1 MSLRTQYR
9 CGTPERRARVRDA
22 DPARGERILNG
33 IDFLEVASDDQ
44 RTLEIAFIR
53 PLPGETGGVP
63 GSPALTIDD
72 VVIEGGVRVVDIR
85 VTQISA
91 AENVLTVE
99 VDKAGDFSTYTLR
112 LVAGGAGAL
121 PPDGFDTMLSAVTF
135 SFKAGCPSDFDCATD
150 PDCPPESLPA
160 PIIDYLAKDYA
171 SFRRLMLDRMR
182 VTMPD
187 WTERNAADLGV
198 TVVELLAYA
207 ADHLSYYQDAVATEA
222 YLGTA
227 RKRTSLRRHAKL
239 LDYAMHDGVCARTWI
254 AIDAAPGSEGVVV
267 PGPRTIESGA
277 VEDAA
282 GTLFLTRTP
291 DLPPLLAPNRIDEAI
306 RAGAE
311 PFEALHDVTL
321 HPAWSEIRFYTWG
334 DEDCCLPRGATRA
347 FLRNPA
353 DTLADLVPGTVL
365 IFEETRGPDSGRPED
380 ADPLH
385 RHAVRLT
392 RVAFLEDELF
402 PDDPAG
408 DDTSPRLRVAAIE
421 WAAADALPFPLC
433 LRELADASDP
443 NVLLPVSAV
452 RGNVVLVEHG
462 RTLPLEIMV
471 NGQPAPREEITV
483 DGNHR
488 FRPRLQEPG
497 IACQGRATRADGTL
511 ITFDPDAPAA
521 RALVTD
527 ARSAVPAV
535 YLRETAS
542 GNVRWSAQRDLLD
555 TDAFDR
561 EFVAEIEDDGATTLR
576 FGDNVHG
583 ALPRPGARFA
593 ASYRLGGGRAGN
605 IGADAITH
613 IVSAESGIAGIR
625 NPLPARGGQERERA
639 EHVRLYAP
647 QAFRTQERAV
657 TEADYAAAAEQHP
670 AIQRAAATFRWTGS
684 WHTVFLTVDRKG
696 GLPVDAAFEEDLVL
710 FLERFPLAG
719 YDLEIEPPVFVPL
732 DLAMTVCVE
741 PGVLRSDVH
750 IALLEMFS
758 NRSIP
763 GGRLGFFHPDYF
775 TFGQPV
781 HLSRIVAAA
790 MSVPGVRWVDVDPTP
805 PKQNRFHRFG
815 RSPAGEVDAG
825 VLRTARLEIA
835 RLDNDPSL
843 PENGRIE
850 FFMEGGL

>member
-1 MSLRTQYR
+1 MSVRTQYH

-44 RTLEIAFIR
+44 RTLEITFIR

-63 GSPALTIDD
+63 ASPALTVDD

-85 VTQISA
+85 VIQVTA
-91 AENVLTVE
+91 ADNVLTVD
-99 VDKAGDFSTYTLR
+99 VDSAGDFSTYTLR
-112 LVAGGAGAL
+112 VVAGGADAA
-121 PPDGFDTMLSAVTF
+121 PPDGFDTMLSAVDF

-150 PDCPPESLPA
+150 SECAPESLPA

-182 VTMPD
+182 VTLPD
-187 WTERNAADLGV
+187 WTERNAADLGI
-198 TVVELLAYA
+198 TVVELIAYA
-207 ADHLSYYQDAVATEA
+207 ADHLSYHQDAVATEA

-227 RKRTSLRRHAKL
+227 RKRTSLRRHARL
-239 LDYAMHDGVCARTWI
+239 LDYAMHDGVSARAWV
-254 AIDAAPGSEGVVV
+254 AIDAVAGSDGVIVA
-267 PGPRTIESGA
+267 GPRTIESGA
-277 VEDAA
+277 AEDAP
-282 GTLFLTRTP
+282 GTLFLTRAP
-291 DLPPLLAPNRIDEAI
+291 DLPALLAPTRIADAL
-306 RAGAE
+306 RAGAQ

-321 HPAWSEIRFYTWG
+321 RPAWSEMRFYTWG

-347 FLRNPA
+347 FLRNR
-353 DTLADLVPGTVL
+353 DDELADLASGTVL
-365 IFEETRGPDSGRPED
+365 IFEEVRGPDSARTED

-392 RVAFLEDELF
+392 RVEFLEDELF

-421 WAAADALPFPLC
+421 WASADALPFPLC
-433 LRELADASDP
+433 LRELADAADP
-443 NVLLPVSAV
+443 ATVVPVSVA

-471 NGQPAPREEITV
+471 NGQPAPREELAVTG
-483 DGNHR
+483 DHR
-488 FRPRLQEPG
+488 FRPRLREAG

-511 ITFDPDAPAA
+511 VAFDPDAPAA
-521 RALVTD
+521 HALTMD
-527 ARSAVPAV
+527 PRTAIPAI
-535 YLRETAS
+535 YLREITS
-542 GNVRWSAQRDLLD
+542 GNVRWSAQQDLLD
-555 TDAFDR
+555 TDGFDR
-561 EFVAEIEDDGATTLR
+561 EFVAEIEENGTTSLR

-583 ALPRPGARFA
+583 ARPRTASRFA
-593 ASYRLGGGRAGN
+593 AAYRVGGGLAGN
-605 IGADAITH
+605 VGADAIAH
-613 IVSAESGIAGIR
+613 IVSSEAGIAGVR
-625 NPLPARGGQERERA
+625 NPLPARGGQQRERA

-647 QAFRTQERAV
+647 QAFRKQERAV
-657 TEADYAAAAEQHP
+657 TEADYAEVTERHP
-670 AIQRAAATFRWTGS
+670 SVQRATATFRWTGS
-684 WHTVFLTVDRKG
+684 WHTVFLTVDRRG
-696 GLPVDAAFEEDLVL
+696 GLPVDAGFEEELL
-710 FLERFPLAG
+710 SFLERFPLAG
-719 YDLEIEPPVFVPL
+719 YDIEIEPPAFVPL
-732 DLAMTVCVE
+732 DIALTVCVE
-741 PGVLRSDVH
+741 KGVLRSDVH
-750 IALLEMFS
+750 IALLEAFS
-758 NRSIP
+758 NRNRA
-763 GGRLGFFHPDYF
+763 GGNRGFFHPDNF

-781 HLSRIVAAA
+781 HLSRIVATA

-815 RSPAGEVDAG
+815 RSPAGESEAG